1 MQMKLVP
8 ASIEQQINRV
18 DPQRSL
24 LIGISLGLVAAWS
37 FFRLI
42 WMLYIS
48 MTFGWFLGPL
58 IFQFVLWGVIGSAA
72 AVGAVGFLTRYRNG
86 SST

>member
-1 MQMKLVP
+1 MKILP
-8 ASIEQQINRV
+8 ASVEQQINRV

-37 FFRLI
+37 LSRVI

-48 MTFGWFLGPL
+48 MTFGLFLGPL
-58 IFQFVLWGVIGSAA
+58 IFNFVLWGVIGSVA
-72 AVGAVGFLTRYRNG
+72 AVGAAGFLNRYRNG

>member
-1 MQMKLVP
+1 MKILP
-8 ASIEQQINRV
+8 ASVEQQINRV

-37 FFRLI
+37 LFRVI

-48 MTFGWFLGPL
+48 MTFGLFLGPL
-58 IFQFVLWGVIGSAA
+58 IFNFVLWGVIGSVA
-72 AVGAVGFLTRYRNG
+72 AVGAVGFLNRYRSG